1 MCQGV
6 RVWQSNQLKK
16 FLNLLI
22 KIIYHDFFFLF
33 THLLPSA
40 LIRGDI
46 ITATKGPYLYSNQSN
61 LLSRSKIAKIA
72 GSF

>member
-1 MCQGV
+1 MIF
-6 RVWQSNQLKK
+6 
-16 FLNLLI
+16 FL
-22 KIIYHDFFFLF
+22 LF

-40 LIRGDI
+40 LIRGGI

>member
-1 MCQGV
+1 M
-6 RVWQSNQLKK
+6 
-16 FLNLLI
+16 I
-22 KIIYHDFFFLF
+22 FFLF

-46 ITATKGPYLYSNQSN
+46 ITATKGPYLCSNQSN